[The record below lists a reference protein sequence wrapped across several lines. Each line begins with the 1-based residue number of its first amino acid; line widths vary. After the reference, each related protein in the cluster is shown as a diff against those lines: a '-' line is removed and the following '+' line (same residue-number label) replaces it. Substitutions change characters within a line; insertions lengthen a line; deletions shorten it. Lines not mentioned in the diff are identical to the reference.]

1 MLEKYDTHL
10 RLMPEKQAEAVR
22 GKVMHTPRFEEPKP
36 ESLPTDTLFDG
47 LLRVKLLVTHS
58 YSKQA

>member
-1 MLEKYDTHL
+1 
-10 RLMPEKQAEAVR
+10 MPEKQAEAVR

-47 LLRVKLLVTHS
+47 LLRVSLLVAHS